1 LKSLITVVIG
11 TVNTVVIT
19 VDVVIVIGVEIFLV
33 LLVVEAFWRDLVVE
47 VFVLG
52 RVFVVILNDTSFK

>member
-19 VDVVIVIGVEIFLV
+19 VDVVIVIGVGIFLV
-33 LLVVEAFWRDLVVE
+33 LLVVEAF
-47 VFVLG
+47 
-52 RVFVVILNDTSFK
+52 

>member
-1 LKSLITVVIG
+1 MKSLITVVIG

>member
-19 VDVVIVIGVEIFLV
+19 VDVVIVIGVGIFLV